1 MKGLAF
7 RLKTF
12 VGFIMADWFKNKA
25 LIRNLAVSLLA
36 FGGCYLFRILVV
48 DPLVGAE
55 DAFFPYYPLII
66 TIAFF
71 LGYRFGGLL
80 TVLSLLIVNA
90 NPSWMPQNR
99 LFINLVFFLLC
110 LASLWLIEQLRS
122 LLSREKYLRQS
133 QSDLIGMLA
142 HEIKTSLSGIQ
153 AAASSLSLMTSSE
166 LAEGRIRNQ
175 KRAIEEIRSI
185 LDRCIEAN
193 RIDAGCMLPEMADL
207 SVSLALD
214 EAIRQQQET
223 HRIKLH
229 CPSVMRIN
237 TDPFI
242 LGRILNNLIHNA
254 LQYSPPD
261 STITLQGF
269 ADRRHGKSGITIRC
283 SNRLSSG
290 SSFDPSKVFD
300 KYYRGPEGM
309 SLSGAGLGLWLVRSF
324 VEILSGDIR
333 CRVEGREVLFMLWLP
348 LSP

>member
-1 MKGLAF
+1 
-7 RLKTF
+7 
-12 VGFIMADWFKNKA
+12 MASAINDKA
-25 LIRNLAVSLLA
+25 LIRDAIVCLLT

-48 DPLVGAE
+48 DPLIGTD
-55 DAFFPYYPLII
+55 DAFFPYYPAII

-71 LGYRFGGLL
+71 MGYWFGGLL
-80 TVLSLLIVNA
+80 TGLSFLVVNA
-90 NPSWMPQNR
+90 NPLWIPPNKT
-99 LFINLVFFLLC
+99 FINLVFLL
-110 LASLWLIEQLRS
+110 LVLLSLWLIERLRS
-122 LLSREKYLRQS
+122 LLAREKYLRQS
-133 QSDLIGMLA
+133 QSDLISMLA

-185 LDRCIEAN
+185 LDRCIEAD
-193 RIDAGCMLPEMADL
+193 RIDAGCMLPERADL
-207 SVSLALD
+207 SVSIALD
-214 EAIRQQQET
+214 EAIRQQEEA
-223 HRIKLH
+223 HRIKLD
-229 CPSVMRIN
+229 CPSRMRIN

-254 LQYSPPD
+254 LRYSPPE
-261 STITLQGF
+261 STISLQGF
-269 ADRRHGKSGITIRC
+269 ADRRHGKRGVTIRC
-283 SNRLSSG
+283 SNKLSSG
-290 SSFDPSKVFD
+290 SSLDSTKVFD

-333 CRVEGREVLFMLWLP
+333 CRLVGSEVVFMLWLP